1 MDEKKNAKLEEYL
14 SQVTDIPTL
23 PHIVIKLFNKIHDP
37 EPDIEELADL
47 IMSDQVL
54 TTRMIR
60 MVNSAF
66 WGLSREVNSV
76 KEAIVF
82 LGLREITNLIYS
94 VSLANTFERDTP
106 LLKRVRF
113 WEHSLGCALIS
124 KEIAKRSH
132 FQDRELAYLAG
143 LIHDIGEVIIAVQ
156 FGKDFEKVVE
166 IVLDDHATFYDAED
180 IVLGINH
187 TDFGAWLVKDWRLP
201 SILSDV
207 VSFHHKPFEA
217 PEHKVL
223 VAIVRLADLICLYHQ
238 LDFGYSEGEDIM
250 PEIVDLWHFLGTKSK
265 YLSDIEL
272 TQFLAELNENI
283 EDVKSSVD
291 SMYGQNEAVS

>member
-1 MDEKKNAKLEEYL
+1 MDQIKREKLEEYL

-23 PHIVIKLFNKIHDP
+23 PHIVIKLFNKIHEP
-37 EPDIEELADL
+37 EPDVEELADL

-66 WGLSREVNSV
+66 WGLNREVNSV
-76 KEAIVF
+76 REAIVF

-94 VSLANTFERDTP
+94 VSLANTFEHDTP

-124 KEIAKRSH
+124 KEIAIRAH

-143 LIHDIGEVIIAVQ
+143 LVHDIGEVIIAVH
-156 FGKDFEKVVE
+156 FSKEFEKVVE
-166 IVLDDHATFYDAED
+166 MVLDKHTTFYSAED
-180 IVLGINH
+180 VVLGINH
-187 TDFGAWLVKDWRLP
+187 TDFGAWLVRDWKLP

-207 VSFHHKPFEA
+207 VSFHHNPLEV
-217 PEHKVL
+217 PDHKIL

-238 LDFGYSEGEDIM
+238 LDFGYSEGENIM
-250 PEIVDLWHFLGTKSK
+250 PDIVNLWHFLSTQSK
-265 YLSDIEL
+265 YIADIEL
-272 TQFLAELNENI
+272 SEFLDEVNKNI
-283 EDVKSSVD
+283 EDVKSTVD
-291 SMYGQNEAVS
+291 SLYGQGETVT